1 MRGYFLGGR
10 AARENQYY
18 FDLLPISWGSAPEKQ
33 QHSPTDPASYAGYTL
48 YKTFFA
54 SWKYKLHESN
64 DPLKIGNPETN
75 NKIM

>member
-1 MRGYFLGGR
+1 MRGYFLGGG

-54 SWKYKLHESN
+54 S
-64 DPLKIGNPETN
+64 
-75 NKIM
+75 